1 MYEELTCFKA
11 YDIRG
16 EIDININEEIAYRVG
31 RSVAQHFNS
40 KSIVVGFD
48 ARKTSPDFAKAVGQ
62 GIMDAGSDLIDIGL
76 AGTEEM
82 YWAVSNFSASAGIMV
97 TASHNPINYN
107 GMKIVKSG
115 SRPLD
120 DNEDFK
126 AIKNL
131 AETEKWTKTDNKGS
145 HLDYSDEA
153 RSDYVTKVMSFVN
166 RNELKPLKIVIN
178 SGNGAAGPTFD
189 AIEKKLNTNYPKI
202 EFVRVDHIPDST
214 FPNGIPN
221 PLLLENHH
229 KTADIVKNAG
239 ADFGVAFDGDF
250 DRCFFFDETGKFV
263 PGEYLVGLLASIFLE
278 KEQGATIVHDPRVI
292 WNTQDIVSQKGGKA
306 EQSKTGHAFIK
317 QTMRKHE
324 AVYGGEMSAHHYFRD
339 FAYCDSGMIPWL
351 LVAEL
356 VSIKNQSLGDL
367 VKDRV
372 SSFPSSGEINFKV
385 KDADSSITSVLENY
399 RTQAKTLDE
408 MDGFSLTIDD
418 WRFNLRKSNTEP
430 LVRLNVESKGTSI
443 NLDEQVKKISKS
455 IKISLIISRCYQ
467 KNNQKQFWIR
477 NQYFYMFLFGKNNCF
492 F

>member
-16 EIDININEEIAYRVG
+16 EIDININEAIAYRVG

-48 ARKTSPDFAKAVGQ
+48 ARETSPAFAKAVGQ
-62 GIMDAGSDLIDIGL
+62 GIMDAGSNLIDIGL

-82 YWAVSNFSASAGIMV
+82 YWAVSNFSASAGIVV

-115 SRPLD
+115 SRPLN

-131 AETEKWTKTDNKGS
+131 AETEKWAKTDNKGS
-145 HLDYSDEA
+145 HLDYSNQA
-153 RSDYVTKVMSFVN
+153 RSDYVTKVLSFVN
-166 RNELKPLKIVIN
+166 RNKLKPLKIVIN

-189 AIEKKLNTNYPKI
+189 AIEKKLNTNNPKI
-202 EFVRVDHIPDST
+202 EFVRVDHTPDST

-221 PLLLENHH
+221 PLLHENHH
-229 KTADIVKNAG
+229 KTADIVKNVG

-385 KDADSSITSVLENY
+385 KDADNSISSVLENY
-399 RTQAKTLDE
+399 QSQAKTLDKT
-408 MDGFSLTIDD
+408 DGFSLIIDD

-430 LVRLNVESKGTSI
+430 LVRLNIESKGTSI
-443 NLDEQVKKISKS
+443 NLDDQVKKISKLLKS
-455 IKISLIISRCYQ
+455 TS
-467 KNNQKQFWIR
+467 
-477 NQYFYMFLFGKNNCF
+477 
-492 F
+492 

>member
-16 EIDININEEIAYRVG
+16 EIGININEAIAYRVG

-48 ARKTSPDFAKAVGQ
+48 ARETSPAFAKAVGQ
-62 GIMDAGSDLIDIGL
+62 GIMDAGSNLIDIGL

-82 YWAVSNFSASAGIMV
+82 YWAVSNFSASAGIVV

-115 SRPLD
+115 SRPLN

-131 AETEKWTKTDNKGS
+131 AETEKWAKTDNKGS
-145 HLDYSDEA
+145 HLDYSNQA
-153 RSDYVTKVMSFVN
+153 RSDYVTKVLSFVN
-166 RNELKPLKIVIN
+166 RNKLKPLKIVIN

-189 AIEKKLNTNYPKI
+189 AIEKKLNTNNPKI
-202 EFVRVDHIPDST
+202 EFVRVDHTPDST

-221 PLLLENHH
+221 PLLHENHH
-229 KTADIVKNAG
+229 KTADIVKNVG

-385 KDADSSITSVLENY
+385 KDADNSISSVLENY
-399 RTQAKTLDE
+399 QSQAKTLDKT
-408 MDGFSLTIDD
+408 DGFSLIIDD

-430 LVRLNVESKGTSI
+430 LVRLNIESKGTSI
-443 NLDEQVKKISKS
+443 NLDDQVKKISKLL
-455 IKISLIISRCYQ
+455 ISAS
-467 KNNQKQFWIR
+467 
-477 NQYFYMFLFGKNNCF
+477 
-492 F
+492 

>member
-16 EIDININEEIAYRVG
+16 EIDININEAIAYRVG

-48 ARKTSPDFAKAVGQ
+48 ARETSPAFAKAVGQ
-62 GIMDAGSDLIDIGL
+62 GIMDAGSNLIDIGL

-82 YWAVSNFSASAGIMV
+82 YWAVSNFSASAGIVV

-115 SRPLD
+115 SRPLN

-131 AETEKWTKTDNKGS
+131 AETKKWAKTDNKGS
-145 HLDYSDEA
+145 HLDYSNQA
-153 RSDYVTKVMSFVN
+153 RSDYVTKVLSFVN
-166 RNELKPLKIVIN
+166 RNKLKPLKIVIN

-189 AIEKKLNTNYPKI
+189 AIEKKLNTNNPKI
-202 EFVRVDHIPDST
+202 EFVRVDHTPDST

-221 PLLLENHH
+221 PLLPENHH
-229 KTADIVKNAG
+229 KTADIVKNVG

-385 KDADSSITSVLENY
+385 KDADNSISSVLENY
-399 RTQAKTLDE
+399 QSQAKTLDKT
-408 MDGFSLTIDD
+408 DGFSLIIDD

-430 LVRLNVESKGTSI
+430 LVRLNIECKGTSI
-443 NLDEQVKKISKS
+443 NLDDQVKKISKLL
-455 IKISLIISRCYQ
+455 ISAS
-467 KNNQKQFWIR
+467 
-477 NQYFYMFLFGKNNCF
+477 
-492 F
+492 